1 MCATLFFFPKY
12 RLPERYTVLN
22 EAVIDRGPSPYLSV
36 LDLAC
41 DAQYITTLQ
50 GDGIIFATPT
60 GSTAYSLSGTAEPL
74 SAKRY
79 AYFLSGLRTVS
90 ISANVFLRCTHVVYS
105 CCVLMLLCTHLM
117 YSCCVLILCTH
128 LVYSRFVLTLCALQR
143 EGR

>member
-1 MCATLFFFPKY
+1 MCATLLFFPKY
-12 RLPERYTVLN
+12 RLPERFTVLN

-74 SAKRY
+74 SAKRH
-79 AYFLSGLRTVS
+79 AYFLSCLRTVPTMCKG
-90 ISANVFLRCTHVVYS
+90 ILTLCTHVVYS
-105 CCVLMLLCTHLM
+105 CCV
-117 YSCCVLILCTH
+117 VILCTH
-128 LVYSRFVLTLCALQR
+128 VLY
-143 EGR
+143 

>member
-1 MCATLFFFPKY
+1 MCATLFLFPKY

-60 GSTAYSLSGTAEPL
+60 GSTAYSLSGTAGPP
-74 SAKRY
+74 STMRY
-79 AYFLSGLRTVS
+79 AYFLSCLRTVPTMCKG
-90 ISANVFLRCTHVVYS
+90 ILTLCTHVVYS
-105 CCVLMLLCTHLM
+105 
-117 YSCCVLILCTH
+117 SCVLILCTH
-128 LVYSRFVLTLCALQR
+128 VLY
-143 EGR
+143 